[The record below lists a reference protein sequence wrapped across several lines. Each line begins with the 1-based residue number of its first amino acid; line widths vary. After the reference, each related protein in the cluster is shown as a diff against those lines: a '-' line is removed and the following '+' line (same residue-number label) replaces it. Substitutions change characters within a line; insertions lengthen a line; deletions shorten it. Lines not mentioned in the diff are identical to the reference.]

1 MPGLPM
7 KTVWTDG
14 TNDYGERTSALSVSR
29 TNQLTLSYWGKRIA
43 DILGL
48 QESVFR
54 INNASN
60 QDRLHLY
67 YTSDRRIQIIARTSN
82 NDVIRWLQST
92 NQFPATGSVL
102 SDWHHIMLAFIG
114 GPVGSPGIWTCL
126 INGVDHPMG
135 NFGAN
140 NSGDGE
146 WDAQNSYLLASTGG
160 ATPREDE
167 SGDFWLDFAYMDP
180 VANIGLFRDPANG
193 CPVPLGDNGEIPTGT
208 APPVYNSVLQS
219 GGPATYY
226 TNYGTGGAYTQI
238 NDIIDGS
245 SSPSDGCPVA
255 AGAVAQAQIVTDRFR
270 RTGCA

>member
-29 TNQLTLSYWGKRIA
+29 TNQLTLSYWGKRMA

-126 INGVDHPMG
+126 INGVDHQMT

-146 WDAQNSYLLASTGG
+146 WDGPNSYLLASTGG

-167 SGDFWLDFAYMDP
+167 SGDFWLDFTYMDP
-180 VANIGLFRDPANG
+180 ATNIGLFRDPANG
-193 CPVPLGDNGEIPTGT
+193 CPVDLGPTGNLPT
-208 APPVYNSVLQS
+208 GSNPAVYASVAQA
-219 GGPATYY
+219 GGPETYY
-226 TNYGTGGAYTQI
+226 TNYAGTGAYTQI

-245 SSPSDGCPVA
+245 SSPSDGCPVV
-255 AGAVAQAQIVTDRFR
+255 GGFNPSWFIGPDRVPRVT
-270 RTGCA
+270 